1 MTTTLT
7 REQRRRDEQKLLE
20 YVESRSPA
28 LLEDLVERYQPLARS
43 LAMRYRGVSEPMEDL
58 LQVAEL
64 GLVAAIKGFNPE
76 RGKPFTA
83 YAVPT
88 ILGEIKHHFRDRVW
102 NLRLPRSLQ
111 ESTAKVDRA
120 KQRLTGELG
129 REPNIAEIADLTE
142 LSEDEVHQA
151 MAAAEVRYTISY
163 DAPAGASEE
172 EDTSA
177 AARLGKRDMGYDRVE
192 AEMASESADLDDRE
206 VAVLRMRF
214 NQGLTQREIGSQLGV
229 SQMQVSRISRAG
241 LKKLIAAVQ
250 GRETTAADR
259 AAA

>member
-1 MTTTLT
+1 MSTTLT
-7 REQRRRDEQKLLE
+7 PAQRLRDERKLLE
-20 YVESRSPA
+20 YVERPNPR
-28 LLEDLVERYQPLARS
+28 LLEELVERYQPLARS

-64 GLVAAIKGFNPE
+64 GLVAAIKGFDPS

-111 ESTAKVDRA
+111 EATATVDRA
-120 KQRLTGELG
+120 TQRLTAELG
-129 REPNIAEIADLTE
+129 REPTPAEIAELTE
-142 LSEDEVHQA
+142 MTEAEVREA
-151 MAAAEVRYTISY
+151 MTAAEVRYTVSF
-163 DAPAGASEE
+163 DAPAGGED

-177 AARLGKRDMGYDRVE
+177 AARLGGRDMGYDRVE
-192 AEMASESADLDDRE
+192 AEFASSSVDLDDRE
-206 VAVLRMRF
+206 VKVLRMRF
-214 NQGLTQREIGSQLGV
+214 NRGMTQREIGKQLGV

-250 GRETTAADR
+250 GSETATTQP
-259 AAA
+259 